1 MQGSSRLFWFFTWVK
16 LYFDTQITELL
27 DLTGGRSSRFASVFL
42 LFLEE
47 QNIDNKKLMNCKVR
61 EVNFMIWVITSGF
74 KDCSDHL
81 LHWVFE
87 FWVFF
92 PVFCLVF
99 AFFFFGSLSYS
110 LGRYDIFF
118 FSVFCSGDKQAFK
131 IIPLKFTVVHKIVVL
146 HCLNSNKYLNFHL
159 TDACHNTA

>member
-16 LYFDTQITELL
+16 LYFDTQITKLL

-61 EVNFMIWVITSGF
+61 EVNFMIWVINSGF

-92 PVFCLVF
+92 SCFLLGFC
-99 AFFFFGSLSYS
+99 FFFFLVHYLIFWEGMTSFSLA
-110 LGRYDIFF
+110 FF
-118 FSVFCSGDKQAFK
+118 VRETNK
-131 IIPLKFTVVHKIVVL
+131 PLKLFL
-146 HCLNSNKYLNFHL
+146 WNLL
-159 TDACHNTA
+159 